1 MLDRRLLNLDFIKNL
16 KIGVDGGW
24 WVGDRKHKTTRGW
37 TGGCWHAAPTSGD
50 ETKILTVGKKKGHDF
65 VILLTTK
72 NGLQTIFLPKA
83 LPHSDKVRFD
93 FFHLE
98 KTYIQDTHTPT
109 REEGRQVNVFSDHAA
124 DFTSIKGFNTA
135 HTNTYT

>member
-1 MLDRRLLNLDFIKNL
+1 MAAGTQHLPL
-16 KIGVDGGW
+16 G
-24 WVGDRKHKTTRGW
+24 TRQKFW
-37 TGGCWHAAPTSGD
+37 QL
-50 ETKILTVGKKKGHDF
+50 EKRGHDF

-72 NGLQTIFLPKA
+72 NGFKTIFLPKA

-124 DFTSIKGFNTA
+124 DFTSIKRFNTA
-135 HTNTYT
+135 QLGKRGHDFESFC

>member
-24 WVGDRKHKTTRGW
+24 WVGDRKTQDNQRGW

-50 ETKILTVGKKKGHDF
+50 ETNILAVGRGATTLS
-65 VILLTTK
+65 ILLTTK
-72 NGLQTIFLPKA
+72 TVLSQGFKTIFLLKV

-109 REEGRQVNVFSDHAA
+109 REEGRPVNVFLGSC
-124 DFTSIKGFNTA
+124 G
-135 HTNTYT
+135 

>member
-1 MLDRRLLNLDFIKNL
+1 M
-16 KIGVDGGW
+16 
-24 WVGDRKHKTTRGW
+24 
-37 TGGCWHAAPTSGD
+37 
-50 ETKILTVGKKKGHDF
+50 
-65 VILLTTK
+65 LTTK
-72 NGLQTIFLPKA
+72 NGFKTIFLLKV

-124 DFTSIKGFNTA
+124 DFTSIKRFNTA
-135 HTNTYT
+135 SGRSQIGHCLVVEEPWEERSLSRFVLYSAE

>member
-1 MLDRRLLNLDFIKNL
+1 MEKR
-16 KIGVDGGW
+16 
-24 WVGDRKHKTTRGW
+24 
-37 TGGCWHAAPTSGD
+37 
-50 ETKILTVGKKKGHDF
+50 GHDF

-72 NGLQTIFLPKA
+72 NGFKTIFLPKA

-124 DFTSIKGFNTA
+124 DFTSIKGFNTVKLA
-135 HTNTYT
+135 GSPSTRKREEVEFYYYRVNTRGWVCWCLGAIVVVPSQRWIGVRI